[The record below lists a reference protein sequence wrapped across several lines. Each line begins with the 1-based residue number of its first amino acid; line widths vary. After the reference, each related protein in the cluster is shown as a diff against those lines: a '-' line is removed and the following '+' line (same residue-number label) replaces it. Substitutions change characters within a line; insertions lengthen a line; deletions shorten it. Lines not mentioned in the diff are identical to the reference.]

1 MSVFPLNQIEKR
13 DLIPKRRNI
22 VYLINK
28 VGAVGDGWAEGQGD
42 VAQISVHL
50 HKDNQAPRPTASQY
64 R

>member
-1 MSVFPLNQIEKR
+1 MNPKR
-13 DLIPKRRNI
+13 DTSRQILLMSLTKS
-22 VYLINK
+22 
-28 VGAVGDGWAEGQGD
+28 AVAADDGWAEGQGA

>member
-1 MSVFPLNQIEKR
+1 MLRLFSSKTRHKR
-13 DLIPKRRNI
+13 PNI
-22 VYLINK
+22 ADAINK
-28 VGAVGDGWAEGQGD
+28 VRAADDGWAAGQGA

>member
-1 MSVFPLNQIEKR
+1 MRHEPPNIPVMSL
-13 DLIPKRRNI
+13 PKS
-22 VYLINK
+22 
-28 VGAVGDGWAEGQGD
+28 AAATDDGCAAGQGA